1 MISSLK
7 INNIA
12 LIDESVIKLGEGF
25 NALTGETG
33 AGKSIIIDSLNFVL
47 GSKADKTLVKT
58 GKDFARVEV
67 VFDLPCLNDAII
79 DFFDLINVE
88 PENTI
93 IITRN
98 LNVNGKNEIR
108 VNGEAVTLSMLKK
121 LTINLVDIH
130 GQHDHQALLDSKNHI
145 KIIDSLDNNIQK
157 LKDELNNKILELKE
171 INSNIDD
178 LGGEGEDKLRNI
190 KLLEHEI
197 NEIEMADLKV
207 GEEED
212 LIQKRKYYANSE
224 KLSRSLNEV
233 YVCLKGGDA
242 GVGNQIKSAIYSL
255 GLVSDIS
262 QELTDLNSRLSSTM
276 YEINDITDAV
286 SNLLSQTDYDEDEVN
301 LLEERLDLIKDLKRK
316 YGSSVEDV
324 FVYLETAKSKLNNLL
339 NSEQALQELNKQ
351 KQVVLEA
358 IYGICEKLTLLRENV
373 GNKIKDKLLNEL
385 ADLGIKNAQ
394 FKVVFN
400 NDYSLNN
407 IENKFTKN
415 GADNLEFMFSANP
428 GIEIRPL
435 SKIISGGELSRF
447 MLAFKCVVKDDSGVK
462 TMIFD
467 EIDSG
472 IGGLIGIEVGKKI
485 SNISKF
491 NQVVCI
497 THLAQIA
504 AFADDNYKIEKSVND
519 NYTKSSVIYLNN
531 DGKVTEITRML
542 GLNPEN
548 KSGVSSANDLIVFAN
563 NYKNNIN

>member
-67 VFDLPCLNDAII
+67 VFDLPQLNESII
-79 DFFDLINVE
+79 EFFNSLNIE
-88 PENTI
+88 PETTI
-93 IITRN
+93 IITRH

-130 GQHDHQALLDSKNHI
+130 GQHDHQALLDAKNHI
-145 KIIDSLDNNIQK
+145 KILDSLDSNIQL
-157 LKDELNNKILELKE
+157 LKNDLNIQMEKLKE
-171 INSNIDD
+171 INSNISD
-178 LGGEGEDKLRNI
+178 LGGEGEDKVRNI

-197 NEIEMADLKV
+197 NEIELAELKQ
-207 GEEED
+207 GEEEE
-212 LIQKRKYYANSE
+212 LVQKRKYFANSE
-224 KLSRSLNEV
+224 KLSRSLTEV
-233 YVCLKGGDA
+233 YSCLKGSDS

-262 QELTDLNSRLSSTM
+262 NELSELNSRLSSTM
-276 YEINDITDAV
+276 YELNDITDIV
-286 SNLLSQTDYDEDEVN
+286 SDLLAKTDYDEDEVN

-316 YGSSVEDV
+316 YGSSIDDIYN
-324 FVYLETAKSKLNNLL
+324 YLNQAKIKLNNLI
-339 NSEQALQELNKQ
+339 NSEQALVELNKQ
-351 KQVVLEA
+351 KQSVLKA
-358 IYGICEKLTLLRENV
+358 ILSICEKLTLLRKNAGER
-373 GNKIKDKLLNEL
+373 IKGKLLSEL

-394 FKVVFN
+394 FEVVFN
-400 NDYSLNN
+400 NDYSLLN

-447 MLAFKCVVKDDSGVK
+447 MLAFKCVVKDDTGVK

-467 EIDSG
+467 EIDAG

-504 AFADDNYKIEKSVND
+504 AFADDNYKIEKSVDN
-519 NYTKSSVIYLNN
+519 NYTKSSVTNLNS
-531 DGKVTEITRML
+531 DGKVMEITRML

-548 KSGVSSANDLIVFAN
+548 KSGISSANDLIVFAD
-563 NYKNNIN
+563 NYKNNI

>member
-548 KSGVSSANDLIVFAN
+548 KSGVSSANDLIMFAN